1 MNLMEIKPMTDIKM
15 YNLMYKGTIIN
26 NKPMSYS
33 AAEEFRNN
41 TTMNYGYIPE
51 IVEVKNG

>member
-1 MNLMEIKPMTDIKM
+1 MTDIKM